1 VSFILDAL
9 RKSEHE
15 RQRST
20 VPGLS
25 HVPLA
30 TPRHALPGWAIAV
43 MGVLAGTVLALGG
56 AWWQSQ
62 RSLPAPPAGPP
73 PLAATPSLPTPAA
86 SAATT
91 TAAAPPPPPPVT
103 AAVAASA
110 PVPQTTPPP
119 APAAAATLQPP
130 APALAAA
137 VEQKRESLASAATAG
152 LASPRVT
159 PSGPTLPS
167 AAALNAQGIGVPPL
181 TLELHAY
188 SNSPS
193 ERFVF
198 INGRKYREGERLAE
212 GPEVVAI
219 EPDGVVLSQQGQR
232 FMLAPE

>member
-30 TPRHALPGWAIAV
+30 TPRHALPGWAIVV
-43 MGVLAGTVLALGG
+43 MGILAGTVLALGG

-73 PLAATPSLPTPAA
+73 PLAATATLPTPAV

-91 TAAAPPPPPPVT
+91 TAAAAPPPV
-103 AAVAASA
+103 AAGVVAAAPIPQATPPSA
-110 PVPQTTPPP
+110 P
-119 APAAAATLQPP
+119 AAATLQSP